1 MILLR
6 IKKISKVI
14 KIIPIFLTLILISS
28 LFIPSLSAGSNSVLL
43 SGATITNG
51 QTSINLPSGSQVYI
65 YGVVTG
71 GQYYLSTLKN
81 HEINFDYV
89 TDYNSKTAAELA
101 MTSSNSN
108 SFTTQCSDYSLGGV
122 GVSGYSTF
130 DVVYGSNGNYGAS
143 GASVTFTLKNTATV
157 VVFALASGGQ
167 THVTLSGIP
176 GFKII
181 SSNENGLEGFLIGMA
196 NLSPGQY
203 TAVETSSPS
212 SSNPGNQADLI
223 GVYEFFGSQSSGS
236 SVPVWAFNGAYADYL
251 IKMSYNGVSMSIPV
265 YYNISNVNTATGTFY
280 VSESY
285 GGDFSYLSGG
295 STATFS
301 SPSPFPAVSQ
311 SDLAILKMGKAPS
324 DMPGAQVTTGVSV
337 SVPAGTFNTI
347 QINYDDGVTIY
358 IEMNSGLIVE
368 ADGIPGLY
376 GLGQATMVLTKTN
389 IPMGTSI
396 WTIVIIVIIVAV
408 IALIAVF
415 IIMKR
420 KTGPKVSKETGI
432 NDNSIEKLIKL
443 KDLLDKGLITKEE
456 FEAEKARL
464 TKELTPTGDVEEKLN
479 KLKALLD
486 SGAITQNEYEEQK
499 QAILE
504 KRL

>member
-1 MILLR
+1 
-6 IKKISKVI
+6 
-14 KIIPIFLTLILISS
+14 
-28 LFIPSLSAGSNSVLL
+28 
-43 SGATITNG
+43 
-51 QTSINLPSGSQVYI
+51 
-65 YGVVTG
+65 
-71 GQYYLSTLKN
+71 
-81 HEINFDYV
+81 
-89 TDYNSKTAAELA
+89 
-101 MTSSNSN
+101 
-108 SFTTQCSDYSLGGV
+108 
-122 GVSGYSTF
+122 
-130 DVVYGSNGNYGAS
+130 
-143 GASVTFTLKNTATV
+143 
-157 VVFALASGGQ
+157 
-167 THVTLSGIP
+167 
-176 GFKII
+176 
-181 SSNENGLEGFLIGMA
+181 
-196 NLSPGQY
+196 
-203 TAVETSSPS
+203 
-212 SSNPGNQADLI
+212 
-223 GVYEFFGSQSSGS
+223 SSGS

-324 DMPGAQVTTGVSV
+324 DMPRAQQVITGVSV

-347 QINYDDGVTIY
+347 QINYYDGVTIY
-358 IEMNSGLIVE
+358 IEMNSGLLVE
-368 ADGIPGLY
+368 ASGIPGLI
-376 GLGQATMVLTKTN
+376 GSGSAIMELTKTN